1 MARAAAAQ
9 EESALYL
16 DMTVSEPKLPQRRG
30 AFIAR
35 SIARMIGALE
45 YTAAAEATAS
55 KPGLLQFLDPR
66 VKVAGLLGLLVSSA
80 LAHRLS
86 VVLGVFGVALI
97 LALLSRIS
105 WLVLAK
111 RGWAGALLF
120 SGSIALPAVF
130 LTPGRIIF
138 RLPLFDWPVTEP
150 GMAGAALLIARVETA
165 VTLTLLLILSTPWPR
180 VLKAL
185 RALGAP
191 VVLVVILGMTYRYV
205 FLLLGAARDLFEA
218 RQSRTVGALNAAE
231 ARRFATS
238 CIGVLLGKS
247 LHLSSEAHLAMLSR
261 GFRGE
266 VHSLDEFMMSPRD
279 WIALAAF
286 AGLAII
292 AIWTGGR

>member
-1 MARAAAAQ
+1 
-9 EESALYL
+9 
-16 DMTVSEPKLPQRRG
+16 MTVSETKLPKRRG
-30 AFIAR
+30 AFIER
-35 SIARMIGALE
+35 YIANMIGALE

-66 VKVAGLLGLLVSSA
+66 VKVVGLLGLLLSSA

-97 LALLSRIS
+97 LAPLSRIS
-105 WLVLAK
+105 WRVLAK

-120 SGSIALPAVF
+120 SGPIALPAVF

-138 RLPLFDWPVTEP
+138 RLPLFDWPVTAP
-150 GMAGAALLIARVETA
+150 GMIGAAMLVARVETA

-191 VVLVVILGMTYRYV
+191 VVVVVILGMTYRYV
-205 FLLLGAARDLFEA
+205 FLLLVSARELFEA
-218 RQSRTVGALNAAE
+218 RQSRTVGALKAAD

-238 CIGVLLGKS
+238 CIGALLGKS
-247 LHLSSEAHLAMLSR
+247 LHLSSEAHLAMTSR

-266 VHSLDEFMMSPRD
+266 VYSLDEFTMCPRD
-279 WIALAAF
+279 WMALAAF

-292 AIWTGGR
+292 AIWTGWR

>member
-1 MARAAAAQ
+1 VR
-9 EESALYL
+9 
-16 DMTVSEPKLPQRRG
+16 EPKLPQRRG

-35 SIARMIGALE
+35 SIACMIGVLE

-55 KPGLLQFLDPR
+55 KPGLLQGLDPR

-80 LAHRLS
+80 LSRRLS

-105 WLVLAK
+105 WRALAK

-120 SGSIALPAVF
+120 SGPVALPAGF

-138 RLPLFDWPVTEP
+138 RLPLFDWPVTSQ
-150 GMAGAALLIARVETA
+150 GMTGAALLIARVVTA

-191 VVLVVILGMTYRYV
+191 VVLVVVLGMTYRYI
-205 FLLLGAARDLFEA
+205 FLLLAAAR
-218 RQSRTVGALNAAE
+218 
-231 ARRFATS
+231 
-238 CIGVLLGKS
+238 
-247 LHLSSEAHLAMLSR
+247 
-261 GFRGE
+261 
-266 VHSLDEFMMSPRD
+266 
-279 WIALAAF
+279 
-286 AGLAII
+286 
-292 AIWTGGR
+292 

>member
-1 MARAAAAQ
+1 
-9 EESALYL
+9 
-16 DMTVSEPKLPQRRG
+16 
-30 AFIAR
+30 
-35 SIARMIGALE
+35 MIGAFE
-45 YTAAAEATAS
+45 HSAAAEATAG

-66 VKVAGLLGLLVSSA
+66 VKVAGLLGLLLSSA

-86 VVLGVFGVALI
+86 VILGVFGFALI

-105 WLVLAK
+105 WRLLAK

-130 LTPGRIIF
+130 LTPGQIIF
-138 RLPLFDWPVTEP
+138 RLPLFDWPVTAQ
-150 GMAGAALLIARVETA
+150 GITGAASLIARVETA

-191 VVLVVILGMTYRYV
+191 VVLVVILGMTYRYI
-205 FLLLGAARDLFEA
+205 FLLLAAARDMFEA
-218 RQSRTVGALNAAE
+218 RQSRTVGALKTAE

-247 LHLSSEAHLAMLSR
+247 LQLSSEAHLAMLSR

-266 VHSLDEFMMSPRD
+266 VYSLDEFTMRPRD
-279 WIALAAF
+279 WMALAAF
-286 AGLAII
+286 AGLTII
-292 AIWTGGR
+292 AIWTGK